1 MREEVGQ
8 PPRPGSAEPGDRVC
22 RIHVNPQPSS
32 KGKVM
37 RARQRHFLVTLMVA
51 VAVALTSQITPSPAS
66 SAAYGCP
73 ASTSWDTLLQRCV

>member
-1 MREEVGQ
+1 
-8 PPRPGSAEPGDRVC
+8 
-22 RIHVNPQPSS
+22 
-32 KGKVM
+32 M